1 MLGGRVES
9 SVNKSKIRKVVI
21 ADDHAIVRQG
31 TIDILSQIP
40 DVEVVAQSDNGLT
53 AISQVKKFKPDLLVL
68 DAAMPMARGIEV
80 YSEARRW
87 SPDTSIMLLTGFTSL
102 GLLSDWLDAGV
113 DGLLLKTCSPEEMQT
128 GFISLLNGS
137 SFVADTVREMLED
150 ATSPANLTAR
160 EREVLSLI
168 ARGQSNGGIAERLS
182 ISPKTVEKHR
192 ASLMSKLDV
201 HTVAELM
208 VFALRE
214 GLLDEHK
221 QL

>member
-1 MLGGRVES
+1 MS
-9 SVNKSKIRKVVI
+9 DPDQTRKKRTVVI
-21 ADDHAIVRQG
+21 ADDHTIVRQG
-31 TIDILSQIP
+31 TAQILSLIA
-40 DVEVVAQSDNGLT
+40 DVTIVAEADNGFA
-53 AISQVKKFKPDLLVL
+53 AISAVKKHKPRLLVL

-102 GLLSDWLDAGV
+102 SLLSDWLDAGV
-113 DGLLLKTCSPEEMQT
+113 DGILLKSCSSDEMRS
-128 GFISLLNGS
+128 GFISVLEGAGY
-137 SFVADTVREMLED
+137 VANTVREQLES
-150 ATSPANLTAR
+150 AVSPTAMTAR

-168 ARGQSNGGIAERLS
+168 ATGHNNVAIAERLS
-182 ISPKTVEKHR
+182 ISKKTVEKHR
-192 ASLMSKLDV
+192 ASLMRKTGV

-208 VFALRE
+208 VYALRE